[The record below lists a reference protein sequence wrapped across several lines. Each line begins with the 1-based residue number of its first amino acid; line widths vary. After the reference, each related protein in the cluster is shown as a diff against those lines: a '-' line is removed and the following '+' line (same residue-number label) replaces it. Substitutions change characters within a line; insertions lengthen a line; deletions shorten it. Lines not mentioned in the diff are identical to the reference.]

1 MKKRIAISAF
11 VLLFLNILLVL
22 FRHTDNDYLAL
33 LLASVSIIDIIIVFL
48 LFFLPLRLLLTGKN
62 TITQL
67 VEDKDDVRK

>member
-48 LFFLPLRLLLTGKN
+48 LFYLPLRLLLTGKN

-67 VEDKDDVRK
+67 VQNKDDVRK

>member
-11 VLLFLNILLVL
+11 VLLFLNILLVF
-22 FRHTDNDYLAL
+22 FRHTENDYLAL

-48 LFFLPLRLLLTGKN
+48 LFFLPLRSLLTGKN

-67 VEDKDDVRK
+67 VQDKDDVRK

>member
-11 VLLFLNILLVL
+11 VLLFLNILLVF
-22 FRHTDNDYLAL
+22 FRHTENDYLAL

-48 LFFLPLRLLLTGKN
+48 LFFLPLRSLLTGKN

-67 VEDKDDVRK
+67 VQAKDDVRK

>member
-62 TITQL
+62 TITQF